1 MPWALDITYF
11 HDLFEQIVLGIIE
24 LLNEYKLRILNW
36 NRWFLFPRD
45 LKIKMQPTAL
55 ATSTSP
61 YLFSLI
67 NLGEKNGRA
76 GKQDLNK
83 GRWLLLL

>member
-55 ATSTSP
+55 AT
-61 YLFSLI
+61 
-67 NLGEKNGRA
+67 
-76 GKQDLNK
+76 
-83 GRWLLLL
+83 